1 MNDFHS
7 LRIFIYR
14 AHGIDIYQQLSVI
27 LLNSSCY
34 AQQITRQ
41 WIAKTKFQ
49 VELGGNI
56 GIANDLSSLWTQV
69 FQNQLFCCSDD
80 KDQPKSKPHQLIFL
94 FLLAASSTSLSLG
107 HHHFLWSLLPT
118 PPKLNHVV
126 LPYEQYPP
134 RDSSKGGGHQSWIF
148 GHRS

>member
-1 MNDFHS
+1 MNDFSS

-14 AHGIDIYQQLSVI
+14 AHGRYWYLLTAIRNIIELFMLCITNYETMNSKDKILSRI
-27 LLNSSCY
+27 
-34 AQQITRQ
+34 
-41 WIAKTKFQ
+41 
-49 VELGGNI
+49 GGNI
-56 GIANDLSSLWTQV
+56 GIAIDLSSLWTQV
-69 FQNQLFCCSDD
+69 FQSQHFCCSDD

-107 HHHFLWSLLPT
+107 HLHFLWSLLPT

-148 GHRS
+148 GH